1 MATLSA
7 LKFDTPDGAEQMLG
21 TLESLQK
28 QQLIQIQDAAI
39 VTWPEGKKKPKTKQ
53 LHSMAGVGALGGAF
67 WGMLFGL
74 LFFIPFLGLAIG
86 AAMGALAGHFSDYGI
101 DDKFINSV
109 KDKVTPGTSAL
120 FLLTSG
126 EVEDKVVAAVKGQKF
141 EIISTNL
148 TQEQEDK
155 LRAELGES

>member
-28 QQLIQIQDAAI
+28 QQLIQIEDAAI

-53 LHSMAGVGALGGAF
+53 LHSMAGAGALGGAF

-126 EVEDKVVAAVKGQKF
+126 AVEDKVVAAVKGQKF

-155 LRAELGES
+155 LRAEFGES